1 MKNKD
6 THLDHVDQLR
16 KAAKKGQHNLER
28 EITQAVMK
36 QHAETAALIARQQHD
51 IRELQ
56 GEVTAL
62 RMQKKGGGGFPWT
75 LVLLGGAGY
84 GAYMLY
90 QKNPS
95 LQQQVQGLLKRVN
108 PGPEGNMARA
118 GDAVKTGVSD
128 MTRGESPAAAFQ
140 TAGGELR
147 RGGEKLV
154 DRVESNLRDGE
165 PGR

>member
-6 THLDHVDQLR
+6 THLDQIDHLR

-90 QKNPS
+90 QKNPK
-95 LQQQVQGLLKRVN
+95 LQDQLQDLVKRVN
-108 PGPEGNMARA
+108 PGPEGNLTRA
-118 GDAVKTGVSD
+118 GDAVRNGVSD
-128 MTRGESPAAAFQ
+128 MTRGDSPAAAFQ
-140 TAGGELR
+140 AAGGELR
-147 RGGEKLV
+147 RGGEKTV
-154 DRVESNLRDGE
+154 DRLEDNLRGGE